1 MSSRNRYQCRLSLQ
15 ITSPLTHILPNATDP
30 MHSTNLPIIDQS
42 EAVALLKG
50 QVPFRPRVI
59 VIKGPQRTFT
69 TCEKGK
75 QLLSSNSHGCTCF
88 CMCLLAWLWLLTD
101 IVDPVNTVS
110 TSVDTVKNGIWRHRL
125 KLCLNIIDTNYNAM
139 ISSSP
144 CSIVNDNIVVSV
156 DDISKSLLRLSEM
169 TTQRCQRCH

>member
-15 ITSPLTHILPNATDP
+15 ITSPLTYILPNATDP

-75 QLLSSNSHGCTCF
+75 QLLSSNSHCCTCF
-88 CMCLLAWLWLLTD
+88 L
-101 IVDPVNTVS
+101 
-110 TSVDTVKNGIWRHRL
+110 
-125 KLCLNIIDTNYNAM
+125 Y
-139 ISSSP
+139 
-144 CSIVNDNIVVSV
+144 VSV
-156 DDISKSLLRLSEM
+156 CLIVAIDRYCRPCQQCLYQCRHCRKWYK
-169 TTQRCQRCH
+169 TTYASFKIVSQHH

>member
-1 MSSRNRYQCRLSLQ
+1 MSSRNRYQGRLSLQ
-15 ITSPLTHILPNATDP
+15 ITSPLTHIPPNATDP

-75 QLLSSNSHGCTCF
+75 QLLSSNSHGCICF
-88 CMCLLAWLWLLTD
+88 LYVSACL
-101 IVDPVNTVS
+101 
-110 TSVDTVKNGIWRHRL
+110 
-125 KLCLNIIDTNYNAM
+125 
-139 ISSSP
+139 
-144 CSIVNDNIVVSV
+144 IVVI
-156 DDISKSLLRLSEM
+156 D
-169 TTQRCQRCH
+169 